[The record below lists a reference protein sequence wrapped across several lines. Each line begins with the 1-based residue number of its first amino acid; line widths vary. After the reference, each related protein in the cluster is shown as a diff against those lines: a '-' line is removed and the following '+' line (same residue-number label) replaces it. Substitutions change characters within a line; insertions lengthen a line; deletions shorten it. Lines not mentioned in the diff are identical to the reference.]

1 MLTGAGLS
9 RAWPHDRAHR
19 FFSRA
24 RWDPGE
30 LGLAAARLVVR
41 LLARPG
47 RRSTWPSTTP
57 CSRGRGRRSGPPPGS
72 TTSPQ
77 GPAKTGYGNNWVVLG
92 VVVRL
97 PVMSRLVMAKLVIK
111 GSNSKS
117 RPWLARRLAER
128 LRRVIIA
135 AKFTASHPNHPTPEE
150 IHVLRLA
157 WEDAAA

>member
-1 MLTGAGLS
+1 VAVDDTL
-9 RAWPHDRAHR
+9 
-19 FFSRA
+19 FK
-24 RWDPGE
+24 
-30 LGLAAARLVVR
+30 
-41 LLARPG
+41 RPG
-47 RRSTWPSTTP
+47 KKVWAASWFHDESA
-57 CSRGRGRRSGPPPGS
+57 
-72 TTSPQ
+72 Q